1 MGYCEEKKERL
12 MDLALGE
19 VFGADQVELEAH
31 LAVCAGCRKR
41 VEEDRALVGML
52 KSVEMVEPSQKYL
65 EGLSEKV
72 FHEVLASRQAPKKAV
87 PEVSRMANWQPALH
101 GRIKMV
107 AVAAALMLLLFG
119 KLAMKV
125 DGPGMLPPGGAAS
138 ISKVVEQYPLE
149 MSAIQ
154 EYSDTRDDSEDYELE
169 EMFMGEDAEQ
179 LAELDWS
186 GEDIAGDSY
195 DMYDYLENITE
206 EEAED
211 LLKMLENGGELQSGI
226 TAGKDEME
234 V

>member
-1 MGYCEEKKERL
+1 MEYCEEKKERL

-19 VFGADQVELEAH
+19 ILGADQVELEAH

-52 KSVEMVEPSQKYL
+52 KSVELAEPSQKYL

-72 FHEVLASRQAPKKAV
+72 FKEVQASRQAPKKAV
-87 PEVSRMANWQPALH
+87 SEISRTANWQPAWHSRL
-101 GRIKMV
+101 KMV
-107 AVAAALMLLLFG
+107 AIAASLMLLLFG

-149 MSAIQ
+149 MAAMQ
-154 EYSDTRDDSEDYELE
+154 EYSDTQDDSDYYELD

-186 GEDIAGDSY
+186 GEDIAVESY

-206 EEAED
+206 AEAED
-211 LLKMLENGGELQSGI
+211 LLNMLENGGELQTGI
-226 TAGKDEME
+226 TVGKDEME